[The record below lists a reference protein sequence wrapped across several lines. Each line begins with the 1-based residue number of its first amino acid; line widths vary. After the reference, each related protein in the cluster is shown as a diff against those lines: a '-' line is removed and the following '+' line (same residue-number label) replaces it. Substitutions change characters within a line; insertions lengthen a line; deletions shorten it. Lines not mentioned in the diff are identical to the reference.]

1 MALPNKSSITYWEVM
16 RVAKHKRSYEKIQ
29 GNFGGRFRLTKA
41 VVRIDH
47 KDDDGKYQ
55 TIFENILIIFF
66 YLLDAVSYNCLI
78 SMIVHIF
85 CYFKKDI
92 V

>member
-1 MALPNKSSITYWEVM
+1 M
-16 RVAKHKRSYEKIQ
+16 RKYKELL
-29 GNFGGRFRLTKA
+29 GGRFRLTKV

-47 KDDDGKYQ
+47 KDDDDDVGKYQ

-66 YLLDAVSYNCLI
+66 YLLDVASYNCLI

-85 CYFKKDI
+85 CNFKKDI

>member
-1 MALPNKSSITYWEVM
+1 M
-16 RVAKHKRSYEKIQ
+16 RKYKELL
-29 GNFGGRFRLTKA
+29 GGRFRLTKV

-47 KDDDGKYQ
+47 KDDDDGKYQ

-66 YLLDAVSYNCLI
+66 YLLDVVSYNCLI
-78 SMIVHIF
+78 SMIIHIF
-85 CYFKKDI
+85 CIFKKDI

>member
-1 MALPNKSSITYWEVM
+1 M
-16 RVAKHKRSYEKIQ
+16 RKYKELL
-29 GNFGGRFRLTKA
+29 GGRFRLTKV

-55 TIFENILIIFF
+55 TLENILIIFF
-66 YLLDAVSYNCLI
+66 YFLDVVSYNCLM
-78 SMIVHIF
+78 SVIVHIF
-85 CYFKKDI
+85 CNFKKDI

>member
-1 MALPNKSSITYWEVM
+1 M
-16 RVAKHKRSYEKIQ
+16 RKYKELL
-29 GNFGGRFRLTKA
+29 GGRFRLTKV

-47 KDDDGKYQ
+47 KDDDDDGKYQ
-55 TIFENILIIFF
+55 TLFENILIIFF
-66 YLLDAVSYNCLI
+66 YLPDVVSYNCLI

-85 CYFKKDI
+85 CNFKKDI